1 LKLAW
6 TRLLSVGA
14 FLMAATASSASAQI
28 TPAAGSVPPDDTPSI
43 RVGMTIFPLYSYQ
56 TNPKITDADGNSVN
70 KNNFDI
76 GRAYINVTGQISHL
90 VAFRVTPDI
99 VRESGLITLSSGNTI
114 SADSLVYRI
123 KYAYAQFNLD
133 DWMPSGSWARFGIQQ
148 TPWVDFEEGIYRY
161 RFEGTV
167 FAERVPL
174 PTTMTSSDAGASYH
188 LNFPSNFGE
197 IHVGVYN
204 GENYQR
210 AETNNQKALEFRGT
224 VRPFALGMP
233 ILRGIRAHFV
243 YYNDHY
249 QRHDERKRLMGN
261 LTYEHKYINA
271 GFDYLHAEDQLLA
284 ISPEVSS
291 HGFSVWATPRLPF
304 DNGSSWEALLRYD
317 HWIPNTSTSLVP
329 AASSPIPGTTTFSD
343 QIQNRTIAGLSY
355 WFPHEGTVSTA
366 LLFCYDGQTFKNLT
380 TAPVRTVAVNGLV
393 SF

>member
-1 LKLAW
+1 
-6 TRLLSVGA
+6 
-14 FLMAATASSASAQI
+14 MAATASSASAQI

>member
-1 LKLAW
+1 
-6 TRLLSVGA
+6 
-14 FLMAATASSASAQI
+14 MAATAGSASAQI
-28 TPAAGSVPPDDTPSI
+28 TPAAGYVPPDDTPSI

-99 VRESGLITLSSGNTI
+99 VRESGLITLSTGNTI

-133 DWMPSGSWARFGIQQ
+133 DWMPRGSWARFGIQQ

-161 RFEGTV
+161 RFEGTI

-188 LNFPSNFGE
+188 LNFPSNYGD

-210 AETNNQKALEFRGT
+210 VETNNQKALELRAS
-224 VRPFALGMP
+224 VRPFALGLP
-233 ILRGIRAHFV
+233 ILRGFRAHFV

-261 LTYEHKYINA
+261 LSYEQKYLNA
-271 GFDYLHAEDQLLA
+271 GFDYLSAEDQLLA

-304 DNGSSWEALLRYD
+304 ENGSSWEALLRYD

-329 AASSPIPGTTTFSD
+329 ATSSPIPGTTTFND

-355 WFPHEGTVSTA
+355 WFPHEGTVSAA
-366 LLFCYDGQTFKNLT
+366 LLFCYDGQTFKNIT